1 MFSGND
7 RLQYMPQNTKLDK
20 DKCDCC
26 NKVKNGS
33 MIYIGGE
40 PMQFF
45 CCDCNPAMYKR
56 TYKEHFEEL
65 AEQQEQQNE
74 ARWGKNGLT
83 LSR

>member
-1 MFSGND
+1 
-7 RLQYMPQNTKLDK
+7 
-20 DKCDCC
+20 
-26 NKVKNGS
+26 

-56 TYKEHFEEL
+56 TYKDHFEEL

>member
-1 MFSGND
+1 
-7 RLQYMPQNTKLDK
+7 
-20 DKCDCC
+20 
-26 NKVKNGS
+26 

-45 CCDCNPAMYKR
+45 CCDCNPVMYKR

-74 ARWGKNGLT
+74 VRWGKNGLT